1 MKNIYLDH
9 AATTPIDGQVANAM
23 SPYLSHDF
31 GNPSSVHSMGREAMS
46 AVKSSRENIAGLL
59 NSAPEEIIFTSG
71 ATEANNL
78 VVFGLIRGLEKEK
91 KGQKM
96 HVITSTIEHP
106 AILKCFQFLE
116 AEGKVEVS
124 YVPVNNKGIVES
136 EVLKQNIQDN
146 TVLISIMYVNNE
158 AGSVQPIQQIGESVK
173 NIKKTRAQQNNAF
186 PLYFH
191 TDAVQAANFFSC
203 NVKELKVDMLS
214 LSGHKI
220 YGPKGMGVLFADKD
234 VPLSPI
240 QLGGGQENGRRA
252 GTSNVPGIVG
262 MSQALTLAAENK
274 ERNFKKIKEN
284 RDLLVNNIKQ
294 YIPDITFNGD
304 LETTSP
310 SHANITFHGV
320 EGESVLLDLDF
331 NGVAVSTGSACSSDN
346 LRASHVLLA
355 MGIAEEDAHGAIRFT
370 LGKNN
375 SEQEINKVTEIL
387 PGIIDRLRGIAP
399 NIEQ

>member
-1 MKNIYLDH
+1 
-9 AATTPIDGQVANAM
+9 
-23 SPYLSHDF
+23 
-31 GNPSSVHSMGREAMS
+31 
-46 AVKSSRENIAGLL
+46 
-59 NSAPEEIIFTSG
+59 
-71 ATEANNL
+71 
-78 VVFGLIRGLEKEK
+78 
-91 KGQKM
+91 
-96 HVITSTIEHP
+96 
-106 AILKCFQFLE
+106 
-116 AEGKVEVS
+116 
-124 YVPVNNKGIVES
+124 
-136 EVLKQNIQDN
+136 
-146 TVLISIMYVNNE
+146 
-158 AGSVQPIQQIGESVK
+158 
-173 NIKKTRAQQNNAF
+173 
-186 PLYFH
+186 
-191 TDAVQAANFFSC
+191 
-203 NVKELKVDMLS
+203 
-214 LSGHKI
+214 
-220 YGPKGMGVLFADKD
+220 MGVLFADKD